1 MGWEIA
7 VVLVLV
13 LVNGV
18 FAMSELALV
27 SARRSRLR
35 RMAADGSRGA
45 AAALDLMADTTRFLS
60 TVQIGITS
68 VAILAG
74 VYSGTT
80 IAHSLAD
87 LFVEQGLR
95 PETARPLAIG
105 LVVALVTFLSLVV
118 GELVPK
124 RIGLSHSERI
134 AALVARPMSL
144 MARTGA
150 PLVWVL
156 QRSTEG
162 LLRLLRSGS
171 PPTGSV
177 TEEEVRTLI
186 AEAAEAGVFQTGQ
199 HEMIEGV
206 LHLAE
211 RTVESVMTPASA
223 AVWIRTDD
231 DAETVRA
238 KMAESGRS
246 RFPVG
251 DSMPG
256 GLRGVVLA
264 KDLFRHVMQAGRLDI
279 SESLRPPLVVGRRLS
294 LLRLVEIF
302 RETPVHLA
310 VIVDEHGGTLG
321 IVTPTD
327 VLTAIAGDLP
337 DDADAA
343 PPERGDQ

>member
-13 LVNGV
+13 LINGV

-35 RMAADGSRGA
+35 RMAAEGSRGA

-60 TVQIGITS
+60 TVQIGITG

-80 IAHSLAD
+80 IAHSLAE
-87 LFVEQGLR
+87 LLAEQGMR

-105 LVVALVTFLSLVV
+105 LVVAFVTFLSLVA

-124 RIGLSHSERI
+124 RIGLAHAERI
-134 AALVARPMSL
+134 AALVARPMTVL
-144 MARTGA
+144 ARIGA
-150 PLVWVL
+150 PLVWLL
-156 QRSTEG
+156 QRSTE
-162 LLRLLRSGS
+162 RLLRMLGTGS
-171 PPTGSV
+171 PRTGSV

-186 AEAAEAGVFQTGQ
+186 GEAAEAGVFQAGQ

-211 RTVESVMTPASA
+211 RTVESTMTPAHA
-223 AVWIRTDD
+223 VVWIRPDD
-231 DAETVRA
+231 DADTVRA

-251 DSMPG
+251 DPGPG
-256 GLRGVVLA
+256 GLRGIVLA
-264 KDLFRHVMQAGRLDI
+264 KDLFGRVMQAGGLDI
-279 SESLRPPLVVGRRLS
+279 SDSLRTPLVVGRRVS

-302 RETPVHLA
+302 RVAPVHLA
-310 VIVDEHGGTLG
+310 VVVDEHGHTLG

-337 DDADAA
+337 ENALAE
-343 PPERGDQ
+343 PPG